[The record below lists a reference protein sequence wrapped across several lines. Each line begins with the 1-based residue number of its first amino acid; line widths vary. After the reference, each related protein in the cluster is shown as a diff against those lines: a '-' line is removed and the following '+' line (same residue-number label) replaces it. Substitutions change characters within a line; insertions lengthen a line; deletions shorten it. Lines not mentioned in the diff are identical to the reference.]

1 MTQVIAPTPGR
12 IVWYWP
18 STNDGLSALAGQPL
32 AAIVAAAH
40 DDRHVNLSVI
50 DAHGNHHGRTNV
62 FLSQPDQERPTSRD
76 YGFAEWMPYQKGQ
89 AAKTEQAVA
98 VAEVM
103 AATAGVAAT
112 PALDVAQ
119 AANPTHPVFAESDGT
134 SASETG
140 LVAPAE
146 AAAEAPV
153 EAPAASEAPAPT
165 E

>member
-1 MTQVIAPTPGR
+1 MTQVITPTPGR

-32 AAIVAAAH
+32 AAIVAAVH

-98 VAEVM
+98 VAEGM
-103 AATAGVAAT
+103 TAIAGVAAT
-112 PALDVAQ
+112 LALDVATSAQ
-119 AANPTHPVFAESDGT
+119 AAEISTAN
-134 SASETG
+134 TG
-140 LVAPAE
+140 VVLTEAD
-146 AAAEAPV
+146 AAADLAGEPRPDNPSV
-153 EAPAASEAPAPT
+153 STSDAPT
-165 E
+165 PTE

>member
-1 MTQVIAPTPGR
+1 MNSVITPTPGR

-32 AAIVAAAH
+32 AAIVAAVH
-40 DDRHVNLSVI
+40 DDRHVNLSVV

-62 FLSQPDQERPTSRD
+62 FLSQPDQERPVSRD

-89 AAKTEQAVA
+89 AAKVEQVQSAL
-98 VAEVM
+98 AE
-103 AATAGVAAT
+103 AISTDGVGVTT
-112 PALDVAQ
+112 PAM
-119 AANPTHPVFAESDGT
+119 FAETNGT
-134 SASETG
+134 SASEIG
-140 LVAPAE
+140 LVTPAE
-146 AAAEAPV
+146 PAAEAPVEAPV